1 MPNVL
6 RFFIL
11 PSMRRLLFLL
21 AFLVACEPG
30 GGGGP
35 TRDAGDDD
43 AEALLRDSDGDG
55 ISDDDEGAAARV
67 DTDGDGVP
75 DFQDDDSDGDGIPDG
90 AEAGDD
96 MLSTPPR
103 DADGD
108 SIPDF
113 RDLDSDNNGIPDVEE
128 STMDTDGDG
137 LPDFADSDDDND
149 RASDAVE
156 LMLGGPGVDTDGD
169 GVVDFKDPD
178 SDDDTILDGDEREL
192 DTDMDG
198 LLDWADLDSDSDGYS
213 DAEEAGDA
221 VLETPPVD
229 TDDDGI
235 PDFRDPDSDN
245 DGVSDVDERAAG
257 TDRLLGDTDM
267 DGVSDLIEIGAGTD
281 PLDMS
286 DSPRTRGDF
295 VFVVPYEEPPEPLRD
310 TLEFRTNIQ
319 FADVYFLFDKSGS
332 MQGEID
338 GMRDAVQMTL
348 ANLTC
353 EDFGVPCM
361 IDDDCVTGV
370 CSLATG
376 TCTED
381 PSTSTCVPS
390 IWSGA
395 GQYHDPYNNLRSLQ
409 ADPTATRTAIAGIVA
424 ESSISRE
431 DFFESVACVANGT
444 CGTGCTGPVGCPSFR
459 AAAVKMLVVF
469 SDEDSD
475 SGTLAAATSAM
486 TASGITFIG
495 VWSGATSSSARN
507 DMVNLA
513 TGTGSYRPD
522 GTTPLVFNGMDA
534 SVSTAVTQAI
544 NDVVEGVPLRVT
556 IEATDEPEDDGDA
569 LQFID
574 YLEVNVSG
582 MGSCTAVSPTED
594 TDADGHD
601 DAFPALT
608 PGTSVCWDVV
618 PIMNDIV
625 EPDLSPLVF
634 RARLTVYGDGSPL
647 DDRLVFFLVPPRIE
661 IPIEPG

>member
-1 MPNVL
+1 MRCLLWVL
-6 RFFIL
+6 ACL
-11 PSMRRLLFLL
+11 
-21 AFLVACEPG
+21 LVACEPG

-35 TRDAGDDD
+35 TRDAATDSEVDI
-43 AEALLRDSDGDG
+43 RDSDGDG

-96 MLSTPPR
+96 SLITPPR
-103 DADGD
+103 DSDRDG
-108 SIPDF
+108 IPDF
-113 RDLDSDNNGIPDVEE
+113 RDLDSDNNGIPDAEE

-137 LPDFADSDDDND
+137 LPDFSDEDDDND

-156 LMLGGPGVDTDGD
+156 LMHRGPGVDTDGD

-178 SDDDTILDGDEREL
+178 SDDDTILDGDEREI
-192 DTDMDG
+192 DTDSDG

-221 VLETPPVD
+221 ILETPPVD
-229 TDDDGI
+229 TDGDGI

-257 TDRLLGDTDM
+257 TNRLLGDSDM

-281 PLDMS
+281 PLDAG
-286 DSPRTRGDF
+286 DNPRTRGDF
-295 VFVVPYEEPPEPLRD
+295 VFVVPFEEPPMPERD

-353 EDFGVPCM
+353 EDYGVPCM
-361 IDDDCVTGV
+361 IDADCAVGV

-376 TCTED
+376 SCSED
-381 PSTSTCVPS
+381 PSASLCVPS
-390 IWSGA
+390 VWSGA

-409 ADPTATRTAIAGIVA
+409 PDPALTRAAIAGITA

-431 DFFESVACVANGT
+431 DFFESVTCVANGS
-444 CGTGCTGPVGCPSFR
+444 CGTGCTGPVGCPSYR
-459 AAAVKMLVVF
+459 AAAVKLLVVF
-469 SDEDSD
+469 SDENSD
-475 SGTLAAATSAM
+475 AGSLAAASSAM
-486 TASGITFIG
+486 NDAGITFIG
-495 VWSGATSSSARN
+495 VWSGSTSSSERN

-513 TGTGSYRPD
+513 TNTGSFRPD
-522 GTTPLVFNGMDA
+522 GTSPLVFNGMDA
-534 SVSTAVTQAI
+534 SVSGAVTNAI
-544 NDVVEGVPLRVT
+544 NEVVEGVPLRVT

-569 LQFID
+569 LPFID

-582 MGSCTAVSPTED
+582 MGACTNVSPTED
-594 TDADGHD
+594 TNADGHD
-601 DAFPALT
+601 DAFPALR

-618 PIMNDIV
+618 PITNDIV
-625 EPDLSPLVF
+625 MPELSPLVF
-634 RARLTVYGDGSPL
+634 KARLTVYGDGSPL

>member
-1 MPNVL
+1 MPNAP

-11 PSMRRLLFLL
+11 SAMRRLLFGL
-21 AFLVACEPG
+21 AFVLACEPG

-35 TRDAGDDD
+35 TRDGGGMD
-43 AEALLRDSDGDG
+43 AEVDIRDSDGDG
-55 ISDDDEGAAARV
+55 ISDDEEGAAGRV

-96 MLSTPPR
+96 SLSTPAR
-103 DADGD
+103 DSDGD
-108 SIPDF
+108 GIPDF
-113 RDLDSDNNGIPDVEE
+113 RDEDSDNNGIPDADE

-137 LPDFADSDDDND
+137 LPDFADQDDDND
-149 RASDAVE
+149 RATDAVE
-156 LMLGGPGVDTDGD
+156 LMAGGPGVDTDGD
-169 GVVDFKDPD
+169 GVVDFKDSD
-178 SDDDTILDGDEREL
+178 SDDDTILDGDEREI

-221 VLETPPVD
+221 LLDTPPVD

-257 TDRLLGDTDM
+257 TDRLLEDTDM

-281 PLDMS
+281 PLDMG

-295 VFVVPYEEPPEPLRD
+295 VFVVPFEEDPEPLRD

-348 ANLTC
+348 NELTC
-353 EDFGVPCM
+353 EDFGVACM
-361 IDDDCVTGV
+361 TDEDCAVGV

-376 TCTED
+376 TCSED
-381 PSTSTCVPS
+381 PSMSTCVPS
-390 IWSGA
+390 IFSGA

-409 ADPTATRTAIAGIVA
+409 ADPALTRTAIAGITA

-431 DFFESVACVANGT
+431 DFFEAVTCVANGS
-444 CGTGCTGPVGCPSFR
+444 CGTGCTGAVGCPTYR
-459 AAAVKMLVVF
+459 EAAVKLLVVF

-475 SGTLAAATSAM
+475 SGSLAAASSAM
-486 TASGITFIG
+486 MTSGITFIG
-495 VWSGATSSSARN
+495 VWSGSTSSSARN

-513 TGTGSYRPD
+513 TNTGSFRAD

-534 SVSTAVTQAI
+534 SVSGAVTNAI
-544 NDVVEGVPLRVT
+544 NEVVEGVPLRVT

-569 LQFID
+569 LPFID

-582 MGSCTAVSPTED
+582 MGSCTMVSPTED
-594 TDADGHD
+594 TNADGFD

-618 PIMNDIV
+618 PITNDIV
-625 EPDLSPLVF
+625 EPTLSPLVYK
-634 RARLTVYGDGSPL
+634 ARLTVYGDGSPL
-647 DDRLVFFLVPPRIE
+647 DERLVFFLVPPRIE